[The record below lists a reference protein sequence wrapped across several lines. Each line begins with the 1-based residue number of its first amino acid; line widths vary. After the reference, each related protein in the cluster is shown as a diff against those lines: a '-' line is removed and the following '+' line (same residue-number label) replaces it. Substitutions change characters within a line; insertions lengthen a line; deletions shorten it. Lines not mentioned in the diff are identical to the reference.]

1 MDDLVEIVDEFNTK
15 MKSENNSVDDLQKC
29 VSEIL
34 PKYDIIL
41 QTIGEERKDAE
52 LNNSIDNYIKQL
64 LIKKQNVKNYLHI
77 LNSKN

>member
-52 LNNSIDNYIKQL
+52 LNNSIDNYIK
-64 LIKKQNVKNYLHI
+64 
-77 LNSKN
+77 

>member
-15 MKSENNSVDDLQKC
+15 MKSESSVDDLQKC

-52 LNNSIDNYIKQL
+52 LNNSIN
-64 LIKKQNVKNYLHI
+64 N
-77 LNSKN
+77 